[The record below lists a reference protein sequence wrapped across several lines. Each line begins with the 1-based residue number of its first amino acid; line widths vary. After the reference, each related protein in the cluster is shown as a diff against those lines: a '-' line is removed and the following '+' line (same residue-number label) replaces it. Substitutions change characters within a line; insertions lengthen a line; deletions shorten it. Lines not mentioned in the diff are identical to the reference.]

1 MSVNDNLA
9 GGRDQ
14 GLRHE
19 DSIAFALNEI
29 QSCPYGLFLEGG
41 NGAIPFRT
49 ADYESIVDIG
59 WKMRHV
65 PVVSFATFGKSIRYS
80 VGALPNKVAPKL
92 AAKG

>member
-1 MSVNDNLA
+1 VSVNDNLA
-9 GGRDQ
+9 CDRDQ

-19 DSIAFALNEI
+19 DSVGLALNET
-29 QSCPYGLFLEGG
+29 QSCPYSLFHDGG
-41 NGAIPFRT
+41 NHAMPFRT

-59 WKMRHV
+59 WRMRHV